1 MSESFPGRAPG
12 ALARTLLL
20 SCAAVFSVLSLAPTA
35 LQTLAPGPLQLLASA
50 RASEPLYACGI
61 TDASGQNNVFQSSEA
76 FGIQVH
82 NDCAQGSG
90 MWMTDDAVNTIPPG
104 SVSQFVTTAPPG
116 FAIIGAYVPTLSVG
130 SGTVGTGYIANFFWT
145 GAPPQRVTNAWTSF
159 NIPAGAMY
167 SGQFGFN
174 LECSPSGGSCP
185 PSQYASIFVPDVQ
198 LTVAETVGPSM
209 TALGSNNLW
218 YKGASEYVRGGGWS
232 IAYSASAP
240 SGIAAMAASE
250 AGQPI
255 ADPTAPA
262 PGCPSRN
269 YTVWQQCPPSS
280 TWSPTVTLS
289 GNGSQQL
296 VLSATS
302 AAASPSSPTET
313 ISVDSVQPTVSLSG
327 PTSAS
332 STAGIQYVT
341 ATANVGPSGLGS
353 ISCSTDGAPTQSYPS
368 SPAQIPVSG
377 LGNHTVECRA
387 SNRSYDSAG
396 QVATSVPVS
405 TTLDIAEPTASGIS
419 FANIIHGLKCRTVK
433 ERVKIPAKWV
443 TIRRHGKLEK
453 VHRRAHTKRVKRLKC
468 HARIVK
474 RKVTVLV
481 KVKRHGKTVT
491 VKRRRLEKVILPPR
505 IVAEATKRVR
515 HGRSATVHGFL
526 ATSDGV
532 ALGGRTVEVLTA
544 PDNGLGQWS
553 QAASVT
559 TGADGG
565 WTAQLPPG
573 PSRLV
578 EAIYNGEATTESSTS
593 GQVRLVIPAKVE
605 LLTATP
611 RRVAWGGTV
620 RIVGRLLGG
629 YLPPGGAL
637 VRLRIGS
644 GSSSTTYGVKE
655 HVSGTGRFSTTYTFG
670 AGQASS
676 YQTFWF
682 QISSLPMGSYPFAP
696 NDSGRRSVLVG
707 GHPAIARH
715 KHRARKHKRRR

>member
-1 MSESFPGRAPG
+1 V
-12 ALARTLLL
+12 L
-20 SCAAVFSVLSLAPTA
+20 LSLAPHPLEKLVPA
-35 LQTLAPGPLQLLASA
+35 PLQLVAAAQADESVT
-50 RASEPLYACGI
+50 ACG
-61 TDASGQNNVFQSSEA
+61 TDAGGVDNVFTGYET
-76 FGIQVH
+76 FGIAINNYCGGAPGGLQIN
-82 NDCAQGSG
+82 ND
-90 MWMTDDAVNTIPPG
+90 TVNTIPPG
-104 SVSQFVTTAPPG
+104 MSSGWVATAPAG
-116 FAIIGAYVPTLSVG
+116 LEIAGASVPSMYLSPT
-130 SGTVGTGYIANFFWT
+130 TVGTGYIADFYWA
-145 GAPPQRVTNAWTSF
+145 GGSQRVDNS
-159 NIPAGAMY
+159 
-167 SGQFGFN
+167 SGSTYGVGGIFPSSIFGFD
-174 LECSPSGGSCP
+174 LECNPSGTPCP
-185 PSQYASIFVPDVQ
+185 ADGAGFVVYDIQLDVREIVNPSI
-198 LTVAETVGPSM
+198 
-209 TALGSNNLW
+209 TAIGATNLW
-218 YKGASEYVRGGGWS
+218 YTGASEYVRGGGWS
-232 IAYSASAP
+232 IAFSATAP
-240 SGIAAMAASE
+240 SGIASMSASE
-250 AGQPI
+250 DGQPVQLPI
-255 ADPTAPA
+255 P
-262 PGCPSRN
+262 PGCPVSN
-269 YTVWQQCPPSS
+269 HAVWQQCPGTQ
-280 TWSPTVTLS
+280 TWS
-289 GNGSQQL
+289 
-296 VLSATS
+296 
-302 AAASPSSPTET
+302 
-313 ISVDSVQPTVSLSG
+313 PTVSLSG
-327 PTSAS
+327 DGAQQLTLSASSAAGNTSPYNETIHVDNTQPTVALSGPTVAS
-332 STAGIQYVT
+332 STAGMQYVT
-341 ATANVGPSGLGS
+341 ATATVGPSGLGS
-353 ISCSTDGAPTQSYPS
+353 IECSVDGGPNQSYTS
-368 SPAQIPVSG
+368 SPATIPVSG
-377 LGNHTVECRA
+377 LGMHSVECTA
-387 SNRSYDSAG
+387 TNRSYDSQG
-396 QVATSVPVS
+396 QPATSTPA
-405 TTLDIAEPTASGIS
+405 TWQLDIANPTVSAIS
-419 FANIIHGLKCRTVK
+419 FAKIVHSLRCKRVK
-433 ERVKIPAKWV
+433 ERVR
-443 TIRRHGKLEK
+443 IRAGSVMVHRHGRLVK
-453 VHRRAHTKRVKRLKC
+453 VRHRAHIKVVKVVKC
-468 HARIVK
+468 HVRVIR

-532 ALGGRTVEVLTA
+532 ALGGQTMEVLTA

-565 WTAQLPPG
+565 WTAQLAPG

-578 EAIYNGEATTESSTS
+578 EAIYSGDATTESSTS

-620 RIVGRLLGG
+620 RIVGELLGG

-696 NDSGRRSVLVG
+696 NDSRRRSVLVG

>member
-1 MSESFPGRAPG
+1 MY
-12 ALARTLLL
+12 L
-20 SCAAVFSVLSLAPTA
+20 SPT
-35 LQTLAPGPLQLLASA
+35 
-50 RASEPLYACGI
+50 
-61 TDASGQNNVFQSSEA
+61 
-76 FGIQVH
+76 
-82 NDCAQGSG
+82 
-90 MWMTDDAVNTIPPG
+90 
-104 SVSQFVTTAPPG
+104 
-116 FAIIGAYVPTLSVG
+116 
-130 SGTVGTGYIANFFWT
+130 TVGTGYIADFYWT
-145 GAPPQRVTNAWTSF
+145 GGTPQRVDNAWSSF
-159 NIPAGAMY
+159 GIPVGGMA
-167 SGQFGFN
+167 STQFGFD
-174 LECSPSGGSCP
+174 LQCSPSGTRCP
-185 PSQYASIFVPDVQ
+185 ADGAGFVVDDVQ
-198 LTVAETVGPSM
+198 LTVAEDP
-209 TALGSNNLW
+209 TAVSLVADGGNNLW

-232 IAYSASAP
+232 VAYTANAP
-240 SGIAAMAASE
+240 SGILSMSASE
-250 AGQPI
+250 NNVAVGLP
-255 ADPTAPA
+255 PPEGWCPA
-262 PGCPSRN
+262 RS
-269 YTVWQQCPPSS
+269 YTVWQQCTSPR
-280 TWSPTVTLS
+280 TFSPTVSLT
-289 GNGSQQL
+289 GNGGDQQL
-296 VLSATS
+296 VLSATTP
-302 AAASPSSPTET
+302 AGNAPSPTEA
-313 ISVDSVQPTVSLSG
+313 IHVDNIQPTISLSG
-327 PTSAS
+327 PTQAS
-332 STAGIQYVT
+332 SSAGTQYVT
-341 ATANVGPSGLGS
+341 ATAVVGLSGLAS
-353 ISCSTDGAPTQSYPS
+353 IDCSVDGAPAQSYKS
-368 SPAQIPVSG
+368 SPATIPVSG
-377 LGNHTVECRA
+377 LGMHSVECTA
-387 SNRSYDSAG
+387 TNRSYDSQG
-396 QVATSVPVS
+396 QPATSTPA
-405 TTLDIAEPTASGIS
+405 TWQLDIAKPTVSAIS
-419 FANIIHGLKCRTVK
+419 FANIVHSLRCKRVK
-433 ERVKIPAKWV
+433 ERVR
-443 TIRRHGKLEK
+443 IRAGSVMVHRHGQLVK
-453 VHRRAHTKRVKRLKC
+453 VRHRAHIKVVKVVKC
-468 HARIVK
+468 HVRVMR

-544 PDNGLGQWS
+544 PDNGLAQWS

-559 TGADGG
+559 TGAGGG

-578 EAIYNGEATTESSTS
+578 EAIYNGDATTESSTS

-605 LLTATP
+605 LLTAAP

-655 HVSGTGRFSTTYTFG
+655 HVSGTGRFSTSYTFG

-707 GHPAIARH
+707 GHPSIPRH